1 MKQSKKQFESNKPS
15 TSSNL
20 QITHGHS
27 VNVSPTALFVNPT
40 ASHQKHSFIA
50 YSSENSDSD
59 IDIMTPDVSTIKP
72 STVKYNTTKFGT
84 GYSSSEPGVN
94 AGSSVVAS
102 SNRKSALSVL
112 NESLS
117 MTRSITT
124 APGIVQS
131 TNVIQNE
138 PDDSFIVRI
147 QRRFTSEGSSSELAL
162 STTVPHMLDSLQAEQ
177 VDGSHDKKK
186 KKKRKKKRLRD
197 DDLVSTVFD
206 DGSQVRIKLKLH
218 K

>member
-72 STVKYNTTKFGT
+72 STVKYNNTTKFGT
-84 GYSSSEPGVN
+84 EYTSSGVN

-162 STTVPHMLDSLQAEQ
+162 STAAPHMLDSLQAEQ